1 MEKSLEKIL
10 KEACKQKFG
19 ISFKEMESF
28 TFNDDSHLIVEY
40 DDEIFLFADLGS
52 YVELVKETIIEG
64 EASWARV
71 HWTVLVD
78 SEIDHFHN
86 NPKFR
91 GILWQSL
98 NKKEQEFYQN
108 TISPVG
114 ATKEADYWQALYLD
128 KGVYQKALKALYDT
142 YPSPETLVF
151 DIVTIGYNENYEDL
165 LDGCEMIETIEI
177 AVKSERQPIMQV
189 QGRGLKKDEVYVDL
203 HSAKGTCYADIC
215 NNKIDKIVEEDLLM
229 KRFKQLKELVDTLK
243 GDFKK
248 FYNKG
253 NNAAGTRVRKG
264 MQEMKNVAQE
274 IRIEI
279 QNKKNSQ

>member
-28 TFNDDSHLIVEY
+28 TFNDDSHLIVEW
-40 DDEIFLFADLGS
+40 DHEIFLFADLGS

-64 EASWARV
+64 ESSWARI

-91 GILWQSL
+91 GVLWQSL

-128 KGVYQKALKALYDT
+128 EDIYQKALKALYDT
-142 YPSPETLVF
+142 FPSSETLVF

-189 QGRGLKKDEVYVDL
+189 HGRGSKKDEVYVDL
-203 HSAKGTCYADIC
+203 HSAEGTWYADIC
-215 NNKIDKIVEEDLLM
+215 NNKIAKEYWLM

-243 GDFKK
+243 GDFEK
-248 FYNKG
+248 FYNKR
-253 NNAAGTRVRKG
+253 NKAAGTRVRKG
-264 MQEMKNVAQE
+264 MQEMKKVAQE